1 MSVPMLLSESADH
14 IYRSSYDTDRESF
27 ERMGYKDMS
36 RIPKLHMIGSG
47 IAILSNRISYIF
59 DLKGPSSTID
69 TGCSGSMVALH
80 QACLGLRA
88 GESKMAIVAG
98 TQLVLTPDQIIPM
111 SMVG

>member
-1 MSVPMLLSESADH
+1 VSAP
-14 IYRSSYDTDRESF
+14 IAPTLVRIILTGKSF

-47 IAILSNRISYIF
+47 IAILSNRISYVF
-59 DLKGPSSTID
+59 DLKGASSTID

-88 GESKMAIVAG
+88 AESKMAIVAG